1 MHERVSG
8 ICFKDP
14 QLSFKN
20 YALTEPLRPFVTAR
34 SPGLSQCK
42 YPMPGI
48 AQQQQETT
56 MAKTS
61 QRHVESRAKAGA
73 LRKPKPARDMTP
85 AATKSERITMLLQR
99 AKGASIDEIVGATGW
114 QHHSI
119 RGFISGTIVR
129 RKGFTIVSD
138 KTDGERRYRIVEAEA
153 AS

>member
-8 ICFKDP
+8 ICFKEQP
-14 QLSFKN
+14 LGFKN

-34 SPGLSQCK
+34 LPGLSQCK

-73 LRKPKPARDMTP
+73 LRKPKPARDMSP
-85 AATKSERITMLLQR
+85 AATKSERITTLHPWLCAR
-99 AKGASIDEIVGATGW
+99 AS
-114 QHHSI
+114 
-119 RGFISGTIVR
+119 
-129 RKGFTIVSD
+129 
-138 KTDGERRYRIVEAEA
+138 
-153 AS
+153 